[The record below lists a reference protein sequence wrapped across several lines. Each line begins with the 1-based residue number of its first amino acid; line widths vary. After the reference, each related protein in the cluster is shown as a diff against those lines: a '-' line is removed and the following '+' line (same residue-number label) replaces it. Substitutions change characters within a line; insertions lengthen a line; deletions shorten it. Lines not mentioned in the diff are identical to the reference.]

1 MLAYFRRHLGWKI
14 FISYLVVILIG
25 TIVLAT
31 AAEFVVPRSF
41 DRHLAAMGSMMVDM
55 MGSSMIGMDLNAD
68 LFSNF
73 RTAVNEALT
82 IAAFAAVI
90 SAIVVSIFV
99 SRQVVTP
106 IQEMMVASQYIADG
120 HYDERV
126 HVPGDPL
133 KDELDEL
140 SQLAVSF
147 NQMATKLEQV
157 ESMRRELIGDVS
169 HELRT
174 PLTAIKGSM
183 EGLMDGVLPEN
194 DETYMGIY
202 READRLQRLV
212 NDLQELSRVE
222 SGAYELD
229 LHPVDLLVVI
239 SAVVKRLELQF
250 KEKGV
255 MLEVDIADDLSPVQA
270 DEDRIGQV
278 LSNLIGNALQY
289 THTGGRVK
297 ISAVQQVKEIFV
309 SVTDTGIGISP
320 DHKENIFTRFY
331 RVDKSRSRV
340 GGGSGIG
347 LTITKYLVEAHG
359 AGFGW
364 KAMVSIKEVHSLFY
378 YQLPNRS
385 ANN

>member
-1 MLAYFRRHLGWKI
+1 MLAYIRRHLGWKI
-14 FISYLVVILIG
+14 FISYLVIILIG

-41 DRHLAAMGSMMVDM
+41 DRHLAAMGSMMADM
-55 MGSSMIGMDLNAD
+55 MGSSSMGMDLNAD
-68 LFSNF
+68 LFINF

-106 IQEMMVASQYIADG
+106 VQEMMVASRYIAAG

-126 HVPGDPL
+126 HIPGDPS

-147 NQMATKLEQV
+147 NQMAAKLEQV
-157 ESMRRELIGDVS
+157 ESMRIQLIGDVS

-194 DETYMGIY
+194 DETYIGIY

-222 SGAYELD
+222 AGAYELEFSA
-229 LHPVDLLVVI
+229 VDLVEVI
-239 SAVVKRLELQF
+239 SAVVMRLDLQF

-255 MLEVDIADDLSPVQA
+255 MLEVDVANDLPPIQA

-278 LSNLIGNALQY
+278 LLNLVGNALQY
-289 THTGGRVK
+289 TPSGGRV
-297 ISAVQQVKEIFV
+297 IVSAALNNKEINISV
-309 SVTDTGIGISP
+309 SDNGIGISP
-320 DHKENIFTRFY
+320 EHIENIFTRFY
-331 RVDKSRSRV
+331 RVDKSRSRA

-347 LTITKYLVEAHG
+347 LTIAKYLVEAHG
-359 AGFGW
+359 GRIWVESAGSDQGSTFTF
-364 KAMVSIKEVHSLFY
+364 SLPITLKF
-378 YQLPNRS
+378 
-385 ANN
+385 

>member
-1 MLAYFRRHLGWKI
+1 
-14 FISYLVVILIG
+14 
-25 TIVLAT
+25 
-31 AAEFVVPRSF
+31 
-41 DRHLAAMGSMMVDM
+41 
-55 MGSSMIGMDLNAD
+55 MDLNAD

-99 SRQVVTP
+99 SRQVMTP

-278 LSNLIGNALQY
+278 LSNLIGNALQSTY
-289 THTGGRVK
+289 TGGRVK

-359 AGFGW
+359 GRIWVESDGLNQGSTFTF
-364 KAMVSIKEVHSLFY
+364 L
-378 YQLPNRS
+378 LPITQ
-385 ANN
+385 